1 MTTNDATEPGEAKAN
16 ARLFRD
22 FVASTPFKIVAGAIG
37 TVLVTLL
44 VTGWRQY
51 MAEAASANPQVQ
63 AVVSDVG
70 ALKVQVGLLKE
81 TADRHTAQ
89 FDEAKTLQAEQ
100 AALQSKIFEAI
111 KGVSK
116 DVQALEVHIAQ
127 VDQKVNDLKDTQ
139 RR

>member
-1 MTTNDATEPGEAKAN
+1 MSEPDTEAAVETKAN
-16 ARLFRD
+16 VRLFRD

-37 TVLVTLL
+37 TVLVTLM

-51 MAEAASANPQVQ
+51 MADAASSNPQVQ
-63 AVVSDVG
+63 AVVTDVG

-100 AALQSKIFEAI
+100 AALQGKIFEAI